1 MVIAD
6 IFILCVDQ
14 KGKTSYKIP
23 DVSIKTIYNKGK
35 KNVVIYG
42 NRYLSVQ
49 KIKGIWYQ
57 LSPFGRGSWYPH
69 YNHEFLDLNFQDE
82 TPIIG
87 FLDKNLKR
95 LLAYFIK
102 ELVKSSPLNCIY
114 FFSDL
119 QGYEEKYSELS
130 YEEFTEMFEAEILCF
145 NTVYHIVNKHEI

>member
-57 LSPFGRGSWYPH
+57 LSPFVRGSWYPL
-69 YNHEFLDLNFQDE
+69 YNH
-82 TPIIG
+82 
-87 FLDKNLKR
+87 
-95 LLAYFIK
+95 
-102 ELVKSSPLNCIY
+102 
-114 FFSDL
+114 
-119 QGYEEKYSELS
+119 
-130 YEEFTEMFEAEILCF
+130 
-145 NTVYHIVNKHEI
+145 